1 MERGE
6 TIIDYEEFVFKV
18 PCSRNEFEIAKSNA
32 KKKLEAIIS
41 RFGAEDGER
50 LTERYLSQLIT
61 EELRA
66 QRVSKIM
73 FSVFTDKIKKVRG
86 AIA

>member
-6 TIIDYEEFVFKV
+6 TMIDYEEFVFKV

-73 FSVFTDKIKKVRG
+73 FSVFTDKIEKVRG